1 MLRSIDCPDFDCAIY
16 DTCGKIENIRC
27 QCLAEFVY
35 CGFECPCNV
44 CKKKSGCEKND
55 DWPEGQNEPYLG
67 ADTAAL

>member
-27 QCLAEFVY
+27 LAEFVY

-44 CKKKSGCEKND
+44 CKKKSGCEKKFI
-55 DWPEGQNEPYLG
+55 
-67 ADTAAL
+67 

>member
-35 CGFECPCNV
+35 CGFECSCNV
-44 CKKKSGCEKND
+44 CKKKSGCKKI
-55 DWPEGQNEPYLG
+55 YLMN
-67 ADTAAL
+67 

>member
-44 CKKKSGCEKND
+44 CKKKSGCEKNLFD
-55 DWPEGQNEPYLG
+55 ELKDCRM
-67 ADTAAL
+67 